1 MRFMCHAP
9 AQLLLGKPDVLD
21 GLLFVVDSFGYVV
34 VAAVIMLESMGL
46 PLPGE
51 TVLLTAA
58 AYSAT
63 GRLHLSGVVAAA
75 AIGAI
80 VGDSVGYW
88 VGRRGGLALLERCG
102 RLIRVNR
109 RHLARAERFFERH
122 GAKTVFVG
130 RFVAFLRMFAGP
142 LAGVA
147 RMSYPR
153 FFAFNVLGGV
163 AWAASMG
170 LLGHAFGR
178 NLPLLERLVRWIGIW
193 SAVAV
198 LAAVALALFAR
209 QRLSRQRPRE
219 KALDRPR

>member
-1 MRFMCHAP
+1 
-9 AQLLLGKPDVLD
+9 VLD
-21 GLLFVVDSFGYVV
+21 ELLSVVDSFGYVV
-34 VAAVIMLESMGL
+34 VAVVVMLESMGL

-51 TVLLTAA
+51 TVLLAA
-58 AYSAT
+58 SAYSAT

-75 AIGAI
+75 ALGAV

-88 VGRRGGLALLERCG
+88 VGRRGGPALLERYG
-102 RLIRVNR
+102 SLIRVNR
-109 RHLARAERFFERH
+109 RHLARAERFFEQH

-130 RFVAFLRMFAGP
+130 RFMAFLRMFVGP

-163 AWAASMG
+163 AWAVSMG

-178 NLPLLERLVRWIGIW
+178 NLPLLERLVRWAGIW

-198 LAAVALALFAR
+198 LAAVTIALFAR
-209 QRLSRQRPRE
+209 QRRSRPRPRD
-219 KALDRPR
+219 KVLDRRR